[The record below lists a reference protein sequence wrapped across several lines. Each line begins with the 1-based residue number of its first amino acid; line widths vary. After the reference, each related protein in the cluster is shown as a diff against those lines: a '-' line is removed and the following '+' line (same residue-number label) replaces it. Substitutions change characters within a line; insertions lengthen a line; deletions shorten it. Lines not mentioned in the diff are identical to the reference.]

1 MQPKDDTIE
10 RMPKQ
15 VSLGQNTGP
24 LAQQFVCRADVPEE
38 RECPTCGLE
47 MRLWAGFYRCR
58 NCGFKE
64 SCCF

>member
-1 MQPKDDTIE
+1 MKAKDSKLPTQ
-10 RMPKQ
+10 KQ
-15 VSLGQNTGP
+15 
-24 LAQQFVCRADVPEE
+24 AQQATIPNEQPVCVTNPLLEQ

>member
-1 MQPKDDTIE
+1 MANGTSTNETSPTQTPTEQPQSCQIE
-10 RMPKQ
+10 
-15 VSLGQNTGP
+15 L
-24 LAQQFVCRADVPEE
+24 PEE
-38 RECPTCGLE
+38 RECPNCGLE